1 MAFMSYEH
9 ASSSFAW
16 KASSF
21 ENPADYLVEL
31 TVEDRGELLAAVEAL
46 ERSGR
51 LSPVHA
57 LTKTDFRFDGLRKKL
72 EHGYAGVR
80 SGKGF
85 LVLRGRPCE
94 GLSSEPF
101 TACAW
106 GVGTHFGRALSQNA
120 QGDLVT
126 SVVDATAEDATPR
139 MYRSNLELRPH
150 SDITAMISLACW
162 HKSAS
167 GGASIIVSGVTV
179 HDEIRARAPHLLEAL
194 SRGYHYHRLGEEGP
208 GEAAGTPYRA
218 PVFANR
224 TGQLPCR
231 YQRAGIA
238 AGQRERGVPLDEC
251 DLEALNLFDEIAA
264 APENRLAFFLERGD
278 MIVINNYTVMH
289 ARTRFT
295 NFPEPERQRRL
306 VRLWFDVEDFRD
318 VQEVWGQPVVV
329 ENRPGAGT
337 VVGTDYVAKS
347 APDGHTLGM
356 VVTAYVINPS
366 LRSDLPYETL
376 KDLTGVTQVSVQH
389 LVMAANPSL
398 PANSIPELI
407 ALAKKEPGKLAYATP
422 GSGTAMHLSVELLKT
437 NAGVDL
443 VHVPYKGGAPAQQDV
458 VAGHVPILMDVLY
471 SGQPLIKAGKIKVLA
486 LLSPR
491 RIRESPQY
499 PVVAEAVPGVSALSL
514 VGIVA
519 PAATPRELVN
529 RISADISRAVKSSD
543 LTKRI
548 KQQGMEPVGSTP
560 AQFDALIR
568 AEIEKW
574 AKVVKQSGAK
584 VD

>member
-1 MAFMSYEH
+1 M
-9 ASSSFAW
+9 
-16 KASSF
+16 KAILRCF
-21 ENPADYLVEL
+21 
-31 TVEDRGELLAAVEAL
+31 TLAAAL
-46 ERSGR
+46 APLVSIAQDYPTRAVRLMVPFPPGGATDIVGR
-51 LSPVHA
+51 LV
-57 LTKTDFRFDGLRKKL
+57 
-72 EHGYAGVR
+72 
-80 SGKGF
+80 
-85 LVLRGRPCE
+85 
-94 GLSSEPF
+94 
-101 TACAW
+101 
-106 GVGTHFGRALSQNA
+106 
-120 QGDLVT
+120 
-126 SVVDATAEDATPR
+126 
-139 MYRSNLELRPH
+139 
-150 SDITAMISLACW
+150 
-162 HKSAS
+162 SAKMQ
-167 GGASIIVSGVTV
+167 
-179 HDEIRARAPHLLEAL
+179 D
-194 SRGYHYHRLGEEGP
+194 
-208 GEAAGTPYRA
+208 
-218 PVFANR
+218 
-224 TGQLPCR
+224 
-231 YQRAGIA
+231 
-238 AGQRERGVPLDEC
+238 
-251 DLEALNLFDEIAA
+251 
-264 APENRLAFFLERGD
+264 
-278 MIVINNYTVMH
+278 
-289 ARTRFT
+289 
-295 NFPEPERQRRL
+295 
-306 VRLWFDVEDFRD
+306 
-318 VQEVWGQPVVV
+318 VWGQPVVV
-329 ENRPGAGT
+329 ENKPGAGT

-347 APDGHTLGM
+347 APDGYTLGM

-366 LRSDLPYETL
+366 LRADLPYDTL

-437 NAGVDL
+437 SAGVDL

-471 SGQPLIKAGKIKVLA
+471 AVQPLIKAGKIKVLA

-529 RISADISRAVKSSD
+529 RVSTDISRAVKSSD
-543 LTKRI
+543 LTKRM

-574 AKVVKQSGAK
+574 AKVVKLSGAK